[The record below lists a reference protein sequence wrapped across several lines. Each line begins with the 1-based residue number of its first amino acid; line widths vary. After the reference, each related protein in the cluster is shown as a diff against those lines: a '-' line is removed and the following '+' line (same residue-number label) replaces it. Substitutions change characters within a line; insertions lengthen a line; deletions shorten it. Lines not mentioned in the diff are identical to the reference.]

1 MKTSTKTELIYAC
14 LIVVFVFVI
23 YGNTINHGYNFDDEY
38 VILNQQVQQGI
49 KAIPDIFTSR
59 YFTSEDQSY
68 GFRPITKITFAIE
81 YSFFGLNPKISHLI
95 NVLLYGLTGVLIFNF
110 FVKNFSAYPKWFWL
124 FVTLLFLS
132 HPLHTE
138 VVNSLKNREEILS
151 FLFGFTTIF
160 FIYKFTKTQNKFNLI
175 ISFLS
180 ISASILSK
188 ESGVIFLGFGIL
200 ILLFHMLRNRKLFI
214 IPQIYFPK
222 PKFGNVALN
231 SSSYY
236 IVGLLYFL
244 LFLFLFIKVP
254 SLIEVLMHIILLIIF
269 VLYIPFQQVTKR
281 KKYLKS
287 GYEWF
292 LYVVLIFS
300 LMFHF
305 EPYGQIGYIFLVSI
319 IFLKYSF
326 NFLNVNQTQ
335 LVNSINYSFKSI
347 GIVLLVL
354 FVSTGVFYISYYLPN
369 ELLDSTILKLSKN
382 QTPLTYTENS
392 WASFKLSGEVFVKYL
407 SMLFYPEKL
416 LFYYG
421 YNTIP
426 IPEDCN
432 LYLAFFVVFALGLTL
447 ILFFIKKTKSAF
459 LFVFFLLVGML
470 FFSNLLFEVPGII
483 GDRLMYVASFGFCG
497 LISIGLYKLFS
508 LENKY
513 LKGLASFIGISALV
527 LYSFKTIS
535 RNADWQN
542 KSTLYN
548 ADVKYL
554 ENSARANM
562 IYADLLFGQ
571 AQEKL
576 TENNLEDANKMFEA
590 SAFYYEKSLKVD
602 SSNFTVYNNLG
613 TIYFSFLADPEKAKY
628 FLKQGLSKRFAN
640 YYAYNNLGMIY
651 EELQKPDSA
660 LMYFKK
666 SIDLNPTNT
675 EGNFG
680 MARVLHQQNKFEE
693 AFTYYVKVLEKNP
706 REIEAHE
713 KMGDLLLQMSDTS
726 NAIRFY
732 QNVLKI
738 NSSRIDVEQKLEK
751 LSY

>member
-14 LIVVFVFVI
+14 LIALFVFVI

-49 KAIPDIFTSR
+49 KAIPDIFSSR

-68 GFRPITKITFAIE
+68 GYRPITKVTFAIE
-81 YSFFGLNPKISHLI
+81 YSFFGLDPKISHLI

-110 FVKNFSAYPKWFWL
+110 LVKNFSAYPKWIWL

-138 VVNSLKNREEILS
+138 VVNSLKNREDILS
-151 FLFGFTTIF
+151 FLFGLLAMSHAFN
-160 FIYKFTKTQNKFNLI
+160 YSKTNKLKQLLFSGLAI
-175 ISFLS
+175 I
-180 ISASILSK
+180 ASILSK
-188 ESGVIFLGFGIL
+188 ESGVIFFGFSLVFLLIYELSKVESKKISFPIAPNLKSPFKSIDPFIL
-200 ILLFHMLRNRKLFI
+200 I
-214 IPQIYFPK
+214 
-222 PKFGNVALN
+222 
-231 SSSYY
+231 
-236 IVGLLYFL
+236 
-244 LFLFLFIKVP
+244 
-254 SLIEVLMHIILLIIF
+254 SLTSFILLVVFNFYKPHHLITIINQAICSITS
-269 VLYIPFQQVTKR
+269 VLVVNFRIFFQ
-281 KKYLKS
+281 KKEIFHYKKHNLI
-287 GYEWF
+287 W
-292 LYVVLIFS
+292 LIFS
-300 LMFHF
+300 IAIPFHY
-305 EPYGQIGYIFLVSI
+305 EGIGQIIYIILIGYIL
-319 IFLKYSF
+319 
-326 NFLNVNQTQ
+326 
-335 LVNSINYSFKSI
+335 INYLLEYYKTNKQSLSNAANYLLKVS
-347 GIVLLVL
+347 GIFSGTAILASV
-354 FVSTGVFYISYYLPN
+354 VFASVYYLPRI
-369 ELLDSTILKLSKN
+369 LLATQQLKLAKN
-382 QTPLTYTENS
+382 QTPLTYTANS

-426 IPEDCN
+426 IPEGFN
-432 LYLAFFVVFALGLTL
+432 LNLAFLVVFALGLTL
-447 ILFFIKKTKSAF
+447 ILFFIKHTKSTF
-459 LFVFFLLVGML
+459 LFLFFLLAGML

-483 GDRLMYVASFGFCG
+483 GERLMYVASFGFCG

-542 KSTLYN
+542 KSTLYS

-628 FLKQGLSKRFAN
+628 ILKQGLSKMFAN

-680 MARVLHQQNKFEE
+680 TARVLHQQNKFEE

-738 NSSRIDVEQKLEK
+738 NSLRIDVEQKLEK

>member
-14 LIVVFVFVI
+14 IIAVFVFVI

-68 GFRPITKITFAIE
+68 GYRPITKITFAIE

-95 NVLLYGLTGVLIFNF
+95 NVLLYGLTGVFIFNF
-110 FVKNFSAYPKWFWL
+110 LVKNFSAYPKWFWL
-124 FVTLLFLS
+124 FLVILFLS

-138 VVNSLKNREEILS
+138 AVNSLKNREELLS
-151 FLFGFTTIF
+151 FLFGIIAIYYVFTYSNTHIVIQLAF
-160 FIYKFTKTQNKFNLI
+160 AI
-175 ISFLS
+175 IAILV
-180 ISASILSK
+180 SILSK
-188 ESGVIFLGFGIL
+188 ESGVIFLGFGLIVILLKEIRNRNFFHIPSIVFPKIGLEKIEVKSISFIL
-200 ILLFHMLRNRKLFI
+200 I
-214 IPQIYFPK
+214 
-222 PKFGNVALN
+222 GV
-231 SSSYY
+231 
-236 IVGLLYFL
+236 LYSM
-244 LFLFLFIKVP
+244 LFLFLFVKVP
-254 SLIEVLMHIILLIIF
+254 SNFEVITHIILLTVFI
-269 VLYIPFQQVTKR
+269 LYFLYQQFTKR

-292 LYVVLIFS
+292 LYVLLIFS

-354 FVSTGVFYISYYLPN
+354 FVSTSVFYISYYLPN

-426 IPEDCN
+426 IPEDFN
-432 LYLAFFVVFALGLTL
+432 LNFAFFVVFALGLTL
-447 ILFFIKKTKSAF
+447 ILFFIKHTKSAF
-459 LFVFFLLVGML
+459 LFVFFFLVGML
-470 FFSNLLFEVPGII
+470 FFSNLPFEVPGII
-483 GDRLMYVASFGFCG
+483 GDRLMYVASLGFCG
-497 LISIGLYKLFS
+497 LLALGLYELYKLQGNFS
-508 LENKY
+508 KVASII
-513 LKGLASFIGISALV
+513 LATSILI
-527 LYSFKTIS
+527 LYSSKTIS

-548 ADVKYL
+548 ADVKHL

-576 TENNLEDANKMFEA
+576 TENNLEDAKNMFEA

>member
-1 MKTSTKTELIYAC
+1 MKTSSKTEFIYAC
-14 LIVVFVFVI
+14 LIAVFVFVI

-49 KAIPDIFTSR
+49 KAIPDIFTSK

-68 GFRPITKITFAIE
+68 GYRPITKVTFAIE
-81 YSFFGLNPKISHLI
+81 YSFFGLNPKISHII
-95 NVLLYGLTGVLIFNF
+95 NLLLYALTGILLFYF
-110 FVKNFSAYPKWFWL
+110 FIKNFKAYPQWFWL
-124 FVTLLFLS
+124 LATILFLS
-132 HPLHTE
+132 HPIHTE

-151 FLFGFTTIF
+151 FLFG
-160 FIYKFTKTQNKFNLI
+160 L
-175 ISFLS
+175 LS
-180 ISASILSK
+180 ILYVFKYSKTSNFKNLFISVLGVSASILSK
-188 ESGVIFLGFGIL
+188 ESGVLFLGFYLVFLITSKLSKVDLEKMSLLKIPKVKNPVKSFDPFLAIVMITFSFMVIFSFFNSIGLIAIINQAICTAIAIL
-200 ILLFHMLRNRKLFI
+200 VINYKIFILKKPIFHNKKQNI
-214 IPQIYFPK
+214 I
-222 PKFGNVALN
+222 
-231 SSSYY
+231 
-236 IVGLLYFL
+236 
-244 LFLFLFIKVP
+244 
-254 SLIEVLMHIILLIIF
+254 
-269 VLYIPFQQVTKR
+269 
-281 KKYLKS
+281 
-287 GYEWF
+287 WF
-292 LYVVLIFS
+292 IFS
-300 LMFHF
+300 LATPFHH
-305 EPYGQIGYIFLVSI
+305 EGIGPIIYLILAGYISVDYFSEFFKTNKQSLSNAANYLLKVLGIISGSAILASLVFAS
-319 IFLKYSF
+319 
-326 NFLNVNQTQ
+326 V
-335 LVNSINYSFKSI
+335 
-347 GIVLLVL
+347 
-354 FVSTGVFYISYYLPN
+354 YYLPRT
-369 ELLDSTILKLSKN
+369 LLATQQIKLAKN

-426 IPEDCN
+426 IPEDFN
-432 LYLAFFVVFALGLTL
+432 LNLAFFVVFALGLTL
-447 ILFFIKKTKSAF
+447 ILFFIKHTKSAF

-470 FFSNLLFEVPGII
+470 FFSNLPFEVPGII
-483 GDRLMYVASFGFCG
+483 GDRLMYVASLGFCG
-497 LISIGLYKLFS
+497 LLALGLYELYKLQGNFS
-508 LENKY
+508 KVASII
-513 LKGLASFIGISALV
+513 LAASILI
-527 LYSFKTIS
+527 LYSSKTIS

-548 ADVKYL
+548 ADVKHL

-576 TENNLEDANKMFEA
+576 TENNLEDAKNMFEA

-613 TIYFSFLADPEKAKY
+613 TIYLSFLADPEKAKY

-713 KMGDLLLQMSDTS
+713 KMGDLLLQMGDTS